1 MSETDL
7 KFSKG
12 TRVETLVNKYL
23 PLAGSVG
30 SLTAGTLFMDIT
42 VKTGN
47 GWFFLAS
54 VTSFFYAVFYYRWVT
69 GASESVIKIRNFKQS
84 RRLD

>member
-1 MSETDL
+1 MRNSVHIV
-7 KFSKG
+7 G
-12 TRVETLVNKYL
+12 TRVESLVNKYL

-30 SLTAGTLFMDIT
+30 GLTAGTVFMDIT

-69 GASESVIKIRNFKQS
+69 DNGKKEVQ
-84 RRLD
+84 